1 MKLYF
6 LGTGSQK
13 PSKTRNVTSIALI
26 LESEHYILFDC
37 GEGTQHQI
45 LKSELSFSN
54 LTSIIIT
61 HLHGD
66 HIFGL
71 PGLLCSLNEI
81 LEGKDF
87 SIYGPKGLYN
97 FIKNTL
103 FNKIHGVLLYRLN
116 IIEFNANLNSIL
128 DPIIFIQDSN
138 NQAYNIQSFPVRH
151 TCYEQGETFGFIIKQ
166 NDRKIKFKDPT
177 TSGIF
182 NVLERNKEVIIEW
195 IKINTGK
202 NTKNEKSILG
212 FLQTTDNEFILND
225 IILGQ
230 VNLRTDSRFID
241 FSKKGLCICLI
252 IDTCNSNRA
261 VEALKGM
268 ECDVVIHEST
278 NAKTILDGDKSYSE
292 IQNETVRHG
301 HSTPEM
307 AGNFAKMLK
316 AKQLILT
323 HFSGRYKGDESLESL
338 SIMDEIKQSAINTF
352 GKESVITARDFMKI
366 ELFKNDK

>member
-26 LESEHYILFDC
+26 LENNHYILFDC

-45 LKSELSFSN
+45 LRSDLSFSN

-71 PGLLCSLNEI
+71 PGLLCSLNEV

-87 SIYGPKGLYN
+87 TIYGPKGLYN

-103 FNKIHGVLLYRLN
+103 FNKIHGVLFYKLN
-116 IIEFNANLNSIL
+116 VIEFNANLNSIL
-128 DPIIFIQDSN
+128 DPKIHIPDSN
-138 NQAYNIQSFPVRH
+138 NEGYDIQCFPVKH
-151 TCYEQGETFGFIIKQ
+151 TCCEQGDTYGFIIKQ
-166 NDRKIKFKDPT
+166 NDQKIKFKDPAS
-177 TSGIF
+177 SGIF
-182 NVLERNKEVIIEW
+182 SLLERNKEKIIEW
-195 IKINTGK
+195 IKNNIGK

-212 FLQTTDNEFILND
+212 LLQTTDKEFILND
-225 IILGQ
+225 IILGE
-230 VNLRTDSRFID
+230 VNLRTDSRFTD
-241 FSKKGLCICLI
+241 FPKRGLCICLI
-252 IDTCNSNRA
+252 VDTCNSFRA
-261 VEALKGM
+261 LDALKEM
-268 ECDVVIHEST
+268 ECDVIVHEST
-278 NAKTILDGDKSYSE
+278 NAKTTLDGDKSYND
-292 IQNETVRHG
+292 IQNETIKHG

-323 HFSGRYKGDESLESL
+323 HFSGRYKGDESPESL
-338 SIMDEIKQSAINTF
+338 CIMDEIKQSAIKTF
-352 GKESVITARDFMKI
+352 GKESVITARDFMEI
-366 ELFKNDK
+366 ELFTDE